1 MKQLPELLAGKGA
14 QRYHAL
20 SLRDDSEIN
29 SVLELIAPLTHPD
42 LKDLRVL
49 DLAARS
55 GRVSLPLATAGN
67 RVLAVD
73 SSVELLKILNERLR
87 QYAIQ
92 RPQTASRVET
102 RLADLTFFSTPERFK
117 AVCLLSTSLTL
128 LDPRQRQQALEN
140 ATKHLAPGGLLI
152 VSTDQVVADE
162 PMTQTVILRPH
173 ISLTEEIDPAAGT
186 RRTILNWKEEA
197 YVTDMFLLPPASLAA
212 ELRHLGLSP
221 EFQRSVADPSLP
233 HHSNVV
239 MGAAKPQ

>member
-1 MKQLPELLAGKGA
+1 MTRLPELLTGRGA

-20 SLRDDSEIN
+20 SLRDDSEIS
-29 SVLELIAPLTHPD
+29 SVLELLAPLTHPA

-55 GRVSLPLATAGN
+55 GRVSLPLAAEGHH
-67 RVLAVD
+67 VLAVD
-73 SSVELLKILNERLR
+73 SSAELLAILNERLR
-87 QYAIQ
+87 DYAAQ
-92 RPQTASRVET
+92 RPQAAARVET
-102 RLADLTFFSTPERFK
+102 RLAEMASFSTPERFK
-117 AVCLLSTSLTL
+117 AVCVLSTALTL
-128 LDPRQRQQALEN
+128 LEPRRQHQVLEN
-140 ATKHLAPGGLLI
+140 AASHLVPGGVLI
-152 VSTDQVVADE
+152 VSTDQIVADR
-162 PMTQTVILRPH
+162 PTTQTVILRPH

-186 RRTILNWKEEA
+186 RRTTLSWKEET

-239 MGAAKPQ
+239 MGAVKPQ